1 MPQIA
6 SRENKAA
13 EEWNKCTFV
22 MPKQYQNGIIAPDA
36 NLGVKI
42 WTLGRQGMEGNNQN
56 SDTIED
62 SSGSFSV
69 NQTVILWG
77 IAALV
82 LAILGCTFN
91 NSPLVLRAGFF
102 AKFFAVVLGTGLGLA
117 GALLGDVL
125 RKFAHPDSVYTNGGF
140 FQLIWI
146 KVFWA
151 CGPQVIGLGIG
162 VALGCAIILK

>member
-1 MPQIA
+1 
-6 SRENKAA
+6 
-13 EEWNKCTFV
+13 
-22 MPKQYQNGIIAPDA
+22 
-36 NLGVKI
+36 
-42 WTLGRQGMEGNNQN
+42 MEGSNQN
-56 SDTIED
+56 SGRVDGASE
-62 SSGSFSV
+62 GSAIS
-69 NQTVILWG
+69 QTVILWG

-82 LAILGCTFN
+82 LAIVMCTFN
-91 NSPLVLRAGFF
+91 NSAMVLRAGFF
-102 AKFFAVVLGTGLGLA
+102 AKFFAVALGTALGLA

-162 VALGCAIILK
+162 VALGCSLVLK

>member
-1 MPQIA
+1 MASLPLMPILA
-6 SRENKAA
+6 SK
-13 EEWNKCTFV
+13 F
-22 MPKQYQNGIIAPDA
+22 
-36 NLGVKI
+36 
-42 WTLGRQGMEGNNQN
+42 WTLRGQGMEGNNQN
-56 SDTIED
+56 SDTIDE
-62 SSGSFSV
+62 SSGGFAVS
-69 NQTVILWG
+69 QTVILWG

-91 NSPLVLRAGFF
+91 TSPMVLRAGFF

-117 GALLGDVL
+117 GALLGDAL

-146 KVFWA
+146 KVFWT

-162 VALGCAIILK
+162 VALGCSLILK